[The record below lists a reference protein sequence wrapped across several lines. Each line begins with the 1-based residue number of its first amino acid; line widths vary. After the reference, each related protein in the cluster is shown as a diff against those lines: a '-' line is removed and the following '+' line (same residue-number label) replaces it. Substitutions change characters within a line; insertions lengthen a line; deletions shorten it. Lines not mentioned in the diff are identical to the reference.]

1 MADRFPKFTDDVEVI
16 SKLGDTPGTD
26 DNLTTDQLKARFD
39 QAPKAIKEY
48 LISLVETLEKQFGGD
63 GGAVAGG
70 NLTSGLNMNYYPL
83 TGLRTPTDILDAA
96 NKGYVD
102 AAVKAVRE
110 DMQAQKLVFSDI
122 TVPASAFA
130 ADSTYP
136 DYPYRAAVALTGVL
150 ERMIPEVVFSVS
162 TLADTGF
169 APVAQCYDGGVYIW
183 ADGIPSG
190 DVAIHTI
197 LCWKGAGA

>member
-1 MADRFPKFTDDVEVI
+1 M
-16 SKLGDTPGTD
+16 
-26 DNLTTDQLKARFD
+26 
-39 QAPKAIKEY
+39 
-48 LISLVETLEKQFGGD
+48 ETLEKQFGGD

-122 TVPASAFA
+122 TVQASAFA

-150 ERMIPEVVFSVS
+150 ESMIPEVVFSVS
-162 TLADTGF
+162 ALISTGF
-169 APVAQCYDGGVYIW
+169 APVARCFDGGVYIW
-183 ADGIPSG
+183 ADSVPSG
-190 DVAIHTI
+190 DVSIHTI

>member
-1 MADRFPKFTDDVEVI
+1 MADRFPKFTEDVEVI

-26 DNLTTDQLKARFD
+26 DNLTADQLKARFD
-39 QAPKAIKEY
+39 QAPKAIKKY

-122 TVPASAFA
+122 TFPASAFA

-136 DYPYRAAVALTGVL
+136 DYPYRAAVALTGVT
-150 ERMIPEVVFSVS
+150 ESMIPEVVFSVGALS
-162 TLADTGF
+162 GTGF

>member
-26 DNLTTDQLKARFD
+26 DNLTADQLKARFD
-39 QAPKAIKEY
+39 QAPKAIKKY

-102 AAVKAVRE
+102 AAVKT
-110 DMQAQKLVFSDI
+110 QKLIFSDI
-122 TVPASAFA
+122 TVPAYAFA
-130 ADSTYP
+130 ANSTYP

-150 ERMIPEVVFSVS
+150 ERMIPEVVFSVGALS
-162 TLADTGF
+162 GTGF